1 MDTAP
6 ILVVDDEPDMR
17 AALSHALN
25 RSGFSVEIAA
35 SGPEA
40 VLKLK
45 NNTFSLVITDIKM
58 PEMTGMQ
65 LLGTIKNISPRIP
78 VIMITA
84 FGTINNAVE
93 AMQVGATDYIL
104 KPFSFEVLE
113 AAVKK
118 AIVAANGNGKKVGC
132 QPKSYEDDS
141 SKQIITEDPKVLELL
156 KLAQSVATSTATV
169 LIQGESGTGKELFAS
184 FIHQHSLQR
193 DGQYVA
199 VNCAA
204 LPETLAESEL
214 FGHEKGAFTGA
225 VTRKMGKFELAKNGT
240 IVLDEISE
248 MTPLLQAKLLRVLQ
262 EKEIDR
268 VGGSR
273 PVAIDARVIAISNV
287 DLSQAVSEGRFRED
301 LYYRINVVPL
311 TIPPLRE
318 RQKDIPLLANY
329 FLEKY
334 GAMNA
339 KEMTGISKESISV
352 LNRHDW
358 KGNVRELENAMERA
372 VLIGNGDVVLPEH
385 LILGAK
391 ATARASGSVSG
402 ITVREME
409 KELIVETL
417 KEVNE
422 NRTRAAELLGISI
435 RTLRNKLREYKQEE
449 AKCNETLTQRRIIE
463 YFRLNIQSSIYNI
476 QLTRFQLVRV
486 RVFYTCK
493 FRAARRINHAVDTI
507 VQRNDFDLGKIAQFA
522 IQATSGFVYQH
533 RQYGYAELQGIRV
546 GYRGGTQ
553 KIPRAHQ
560 RYQTGP
566 NR

>member
-1 MDTAP
+1 
-6 ILVVDDEPDMR
+6 
-17 AALSHALN
+17 
-25 RSGFSVEIAA
+25 
-35 SGPEA
+35 
-40 VLKLK
+40 
-45 NNTFSLVITDIKM
+45 
-58 PEMTGMQ
+58 
-65 LLGTIKNISPRIP
+65 
-78 VIMITA
+78 
-84 FGTINNAVE
+84 
-93 AMQVGATDYIL
+93 
-104 KPFSFEVLE
+104 
-113 AAVKK
+113 
-118 AIVAANGNGKKVGC
+118 
-132 QPKSYEDDS
+132 
-141 SKQIITEDPKVLELL
+141 
-156 KLAQSVATSTATV
+156 
-169 LIQGESGTGKELFAS
+169 
-184 FIHQHSLQR
+184 
-193 DGQYVA
+193 
-199 VNCAA
+199 
-204 LPETLAESEL
+204 LAESEL

-268 VGGSR
+268 VGGSQ

-391 ATARASGSVSG
+391 ATARTSGSVSG

-449 AKCNETLTQRRIIE
+449 AKCNETQ
-463 YFRLNIQSSIYNI
+463 
-476 QLTRFQLVRV
+476 
-486 RVFYTCK
+486 
-493 FRAARRINHAVDTI
+493 AHA
-507 VQRNDFDLGKIAQFA
+507 
-522 IQATSGFVYQH
+522 
-533 RQYGYAELQGIRV
+533 
-546 GYRGGTQ
+546 
-553 KIPRAHQ
+553 
-560 RYQTGP
+560 
-566 NR
+566 